1 MTSGHVPQPY
11 SMLIERMRFFREPE
25 ISCSRFFRDACF
37 APTGKQTE
45 LGAYVTAHLQG
56 GLFVDVP
63 CGAYAARDATTDA
76 DMAPLV
82 AALGVTHYREVDLD
96 ADILGDR
103 LTRGTRREHGL
114 HITTVQDDILHFIAT
129 CKDLPQPA
137 CWYISALQPE
147 ADFCADV
154 ANQRDV
160 AVPYLTALYAEL
172 ARVCRPND
180 LVILNSADMLVA
192 GLDETLFP
200 NIHPALALPPLGFKL
215 ARRCAYDKVQVY
227 VREG

>member
-1 MTSGHVPQPY
+1 MR
-11 SMLIERMRFFREPE
+11 SMPASYLPLITRMRFFREPE

-37 APTGKQTE
+37 APSGKQTE
-45 LGAYVTAHLQG
+45 LGAYVAAHIHD

-63 CGAYAARDATTDA
+63 CGAYAAREAGTDA
-76 DMAPLV
+76 DMIPLV
-82 AALGVTHYREVDLD
+82 AALGAAEYREVDLD
-96 ADILGDR
+96 AEILGER
-103 LTRGTRREHGL
+103 LAQGTRHEHGL
-114 HITTVQDDILHFIAT
+114 RITTVQDDILHFVAS
-129 CKDLPQPA
+129 CEALPPPA
-137 CWYISALQPE
+137 CWYVSALQPE
-147 ADFCADV
+147 AGFCADV

-172 ARVCRPND
+172 ARVCKPQD

-215 ARRCAYDKVQVY
+215 ARRCAYDKVHVY
-227 VREG
+227 VREA